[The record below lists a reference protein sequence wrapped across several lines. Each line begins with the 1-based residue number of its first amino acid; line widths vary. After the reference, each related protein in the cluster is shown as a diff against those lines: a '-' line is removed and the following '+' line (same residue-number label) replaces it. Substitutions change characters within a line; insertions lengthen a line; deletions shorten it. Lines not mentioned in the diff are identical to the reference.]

1 MAKEYTAFRPANRSP
16 SLDRQNSFPSRH
28 PWRPAAAVSAAVMTA
43 MDNHLQPKLFVIDLV
58 AQAALA
64 FCIGLAA
71 SMVFAGIALLLA
83 GGA

>member
-1 MAKEYTAFRPANRSP
+1 
-16 SLDRQNSFPSRH
+16 
-28 PWRPAAAVSAAVMTA
+28 MTA